1 MEGSLTIYDGRV
13 VYADELLDEN
23 FDENDNIVDVCFL
36 SETLNK
42 SPQCINLE

>member
-36 SETLNK
+36 SEALNL
-42 SPQCINLE
+42 SSQSVILE